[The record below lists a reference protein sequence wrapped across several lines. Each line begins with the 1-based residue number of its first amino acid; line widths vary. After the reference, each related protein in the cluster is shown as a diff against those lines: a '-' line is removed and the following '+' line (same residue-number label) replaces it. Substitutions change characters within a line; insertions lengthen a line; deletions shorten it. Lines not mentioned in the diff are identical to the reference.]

1 MDGMTPFDMRFH
13 RTLIDI
19 LILNVKNS
27 EGQDEYSK
35 REHIFALYETDLA
48 RKATILSNTTF
59 HAAINSSKKPAMTLE
74 R

>member
-1 MDGMTPFDMRFH
+1 M
-13 RTLIDI
+13 
-19 LILNVKNS
+19 KNS
-27 EGQDEYSK
+27 EGEDEYSK
-35 REHIFALYETDLA
+35 REHMLALYETDLA